1 MPYTPHTTNDV
12 QRMCAQIGIQDE
24 TELFKSIP
32 SELRAKS
39 FDLEEGL
46 SEFEVFENFKN
57 LANQNDTSKISF
69 LGGGYYDHIIPTAVD
84 ALSTRSEFYTAYTP
98 YQAEASQGTLQALY
112 EYQTMICNLT
122 GMEATNA
129 SMYDGGTAIAE
140 AALMAVRISKK
151 RKKIIVDSGVN
162 PISIKILKT
171 YLAYHDL
178 EVIVLKVKNDGT
190 DRETLL
196 NMIDESIAGYVFQ
209 NPNFFGSIEDYSDII
224 KALHDVKAVAIM
236 SSYPIALGILKSAGE
251 VDADI
256 FCGDGQSLGN
266 YLGFGGPSFGILA
279 CKEKYIRNLPGRIVG
294 ITEDRVG
301 KRAYVLTLQAREQ
314 HIRRDKATSN
324 ICSNQ
329 NLMALRATI
338 FLALLGKEGFEKL
351 ALQNY
356 NKSEYLKAELS
367 KVSGVKIYNQ
377 NPTFNE
383 FVIELPISASEF
395 IDKMEEKGFF
405 AGLRLETLFENFEN
419 RVLVSTTEKRTK
431 AQIDSFVACVKEIV
445 WVQLFLKNPTREEMV

>member
-1 MPYTPHTTNDV
+1 MPYTPHTKDDV
-12 QRMCAQIGIQDE
+12 QKMCAQIGIKSED
-24 TELFKSIP
+24 ELFASIP

-46 SEFEVFENFKN
+46 SEFEVFENFKA
-57 LANQNDTSKISF
+57 LAAQNDTSKVSF

-140 AALMAVRISKK
+140 AALMAVRIGRK

-162 PISIKILKT
+162 PIYIKILKT

-178 EVIVLKVKNDGT
+178 EVITLEVKNDGS

-196 NMIDESIAGYVFQ
+196 GMIDDSIAGYIFQ
-209 NPNFFGSIEDYSDII
+209 NPNFFGSIEDYSEII

-256 FCGDGQSLGN
+256 YCGDGQSLGN

-279 CKEKYIRNLPGRIVG
+279 CKQKYIRNLPGRIVG
-294 ITEDRVG
+294 ITDDREG
-301 KRAYVLTLQAREQ
+301 KRSYVLTLQAREQ

-329 NLMALRATI
+329 NLMALRATM
-338 FLALLGKEGFEKL
+338 FLSLLGKEGFEKL

-367 KVSGVKIYNQ
+367 KVKGVKIYNQ

-383 FVIELPISASEF
+383 FVIELPIGASDF
-395 IDKMEEKGFF
+395 IDKMENKGFF

-431 AQIDSFVACVKEIV
+431 AQIDSFVASVKEIV
-445 WVQLFLKNPTREEMV
+445 

>member
-12 QRMCAQIGIQDE
+12 QRMCAQIGIKDE
-24 TELFKSIP
+24 TELFDAIP

-46 SEFEVFENFKN
+46 SEFEVFENFKE
-57 LANQNDTSKISF
+57 LASQNDTSKVSF

-162 PISIKILKT
+162 PIYIKILKT

-190 DRETLL
+190 DKETLL

-209 NPNFFGSIEDYSDII
+209 NPNFFGSIEDYSEII

-256 FCGDGQSLGN
+256 YCGDGQSLGN

-338 FLALLGKEGFEKL
+338 FLSLLGKKGFEKL

-367 KVSGVKIYNQ
+367 KIPSIKIYNQ

-395 IDKMEEKGFF
+395 IDKMEDKGFF

-445 WVQLFLKNPTREEMV
+445 

>member
-1 MPYTPHTTNDV
+1 MPYTPHTKDDV
-12 QRMCAQIGIQDE
+12 QRMCAQIGIKDE
-24 TELFKSIP
+24 TELFDAIP
-32 SELRAKS
+32 NELRAKS
-39 FDLEEGL
+39 FDLEDGL
-46 SEFEVFENFKN
+46 SEFEVFENFKE
-57 LANQNDTSKISF
+57 LASQNDTSKVSF

-129 SMYDGGTAIAE
+129 SMYDGGTAMAE
-140 AALMAVRISKK
+140 AALMAVRIGKK
-151 RKKIIVDSGVN
+151 RKKLIVDSGVN
-162 PISIKILKT
+162 PIYIKILKT
-171 YLAYHDL
+171 YLAYHEL
-178 EVIVLKVKNDGT
+178 EVITLKVKHDGS
-190 DRETLL
+190 DKETLL
-196 NMIDESIAGYVFQ
+196 NLIDDSIAGYIFQ
-209 NPNFFGSIEDYSDII
+209 NPNFFGSIEDYSEII
-224 KALHDVKAVAIM
+224 TALHDVKALAIM

-256 FCGDGQSLGN
+256 YCGDGQSLGN

-294 ITEDRVG
+294 ITEDREG
-301 KRAYVLTLQAREQ
+301 KRSYVLTLQAREQ

-329 NLMALRATI
+329 NLMALRATM

-356 NKSEYLKAELS
+356 NKSEYLKTELS
-367 KVSGVKIYNQ
+367 KISTIKLYNQ

-383 FVIELPISASEF
+383 FVIELPIGASEF
-395 IDKMEEKGFF
+395 IDKMEDKGFF
-405 AGLRLETLFENFEN
+405 AGLRLETLFEKFEN

-445 WVQLFLKNPTREEMV
+445 

>member
-1 MPYTPHTTNDV
+1 MPYTPHTAQDV
-12 QRMCAQIGIQDE
+12 QKMLDVIGIKE
-24 TELFKSIP
+24 ESNLFDAIP
-32 SELRAKS
+32 NELRAKS
-39 FDLEEGL
+39 FNLNDGL
-46 SEFEVFENFKN
+46 SEFEVFDNFAA
-57 LANQNDTSKISF
+57 LSNQNDISKVSF

-112 EYQTMICNLT
+112 EYQSMICELT

-129 SMYDGGTAIAE
+129 SMYDGGTAMAE
-140 AALMAVRISKK
+140 AALMAVRIGRK

-162 PISIKILKT
+162 PIYIKIIKT
-171 YLAYHDL
+171 YLAYHEL
-178 EVIVLKVKNDGT
+178 EVIVLDVKDDGS
-190 DRETLL
+190 DKERLL
-196 NMIDESIAGYVFQ
+196 GMIDDGVAGYIFQ
-209 NPNFFGSIEDYSDII
+209 NPNFFGSVEDYSEII
-224 KALHDVKAVAIM
+224 QALHAVKALAIM
-236 SSYPIALGILKSAGE
+236 SSYPIALGILKSAKD

-294 ITEDRVG
+294 ITDDAQGR
-301 KRAYVLTLQAREQ
+301 RSYVLTLQAREQ

-338 FLALLGKEGFEKL
+338 FMALIGKEGFVKL
-351 ALQNY
+351 SNQNY
-356 NKSEYLKAELS
+356 NNASYLKDELS
-367 KVSGVKIYNQ
+367 KVNGVSIYNK

-383 FVIELPISASEF
+383 FVIELPINSSEF
-395 IDKMEEKGFF
+395 INKMEEKDFF
-405 AGLRLETLFENFEN
+405 AGLKLDALYKNFEN
-419 RVLVSTTEKRTK
+419 KVLVSATEKRTK
-431 AQIDSFVACVKEIV
+431 AQMDEFVACVKEIV
-445 WVQLFLKNPTREEMV
+445 

>member
-1 MPYTPHTTNDV
+1 MPYTPHTKDDV
-12 QRMCAQIGIQDE
+12 QKMCAQIGIQSED
-24 TELFKSIP
+24 ELFASIP

-39 FDLEEGL
+39 FDVPEGL
-46 SEFEVFENFKN
+46 SEFEVFDNFKEF
-57 LANQNDTSKISF
+57 ASQNDTSKVSF

-129 SMYDGGTAIAE
+129 SMYDGGTALAE
-140 AALMAVRISKK
+140 AALMAVRISRK
-151 RKKIIVDSGVN
+151 RKRIIVDSGVN
-162 PISIKILKT
+162 PIYIKILKT
-171 YLAYHDL
+171 YLAYHEL
-178 EVIVLKVKNDGT
+178 EVITLEVKSDGS
-190 DRETLL
+190 DKETLL
-196 NMIDESIAGYVFQ
+196 SLIDESIAGYIFQ

-236 SSYPIALGILKSAGE
+236 SSYPIALGILKSAGD

-294 ITEDRVG
+294 ITDDREG
-301 KRAYVLTLQAREQ
+301 KRSYVLTLQAREQ

-351 ALQNY
+351 SLQNY
-356 NKSEYLKAELS
+356 NNSEYLKAELL
-367 KVSGVKIYNQ
+367 KIDGVKIYNQ

-395 IDKMEEKGFF
+395 IDKMEERGFF
-405 AGLRLETLFENFEN
+405 AGLRLETLYENFEN

-431 AQIDSFVACVKEIV
+431 AQIDSFVASVKEIV
-445 WVQLFLKNPTREEMV
+445 

>member
-1 MPYTPHTTNDV
+1 MPYTPHTKDDV
-12 QRMCAQIGIQDE
+12 QKMCAQIGIKSED
-24 TELFKSIP
+24 ELFASIP

-46 SEFEVFENFKN
+46 SEFEVFENFKAM
-57 LANQNDTSKISF
+57 ANQNDTSKVSF

-140 AALMAVRISKK
+140 AALMAVRIGRK

-162 PISIKILKT
+162 PIYIKILKT
-171 YLAYHDL
+171 YLAYHEL
-178 EVIVLKVKNDGT
+178 EVITLEVKNDGS
-190 DRETLL
+190 DRDTLL
-196 NMIDESIAGYVFQ
+196 GLIDDSIAGYIFQ
-209 NPNFFGSIEDYSDII
+209 NPNFFGSIEDYSEII

-256 FCGDGQSLGN
+256 YCGDGQSLGN

-279 CKEKYIRNLPGRIVG
+279 CKQKYIRNLPGRIVG
-294 ITEDRVG
+294 ITDDREG
-301 KRAYVLTLQAREQ
+301 KRSYVLTLQAREQ

-329 NLMALRATI
+329 NLMALRATM
-338 FLALLGKEGFEKL
+338 FLSLLGKEGFEKL

-367 KVSGVKIYNQ
+367 KVNGVKIYNQ
-377 NPTFNE
+377 KPTFNE

-405 AGLRLETLFENFEN
+405 AGLRLETLYENFEN

-431 AQIDSFVACVKEIV
+431 AQIDSFVASLKEIV
-445 WVQLFLKNPTREEMV
+445 

>member
-1 MPYTPHTTNDV
+1 MPYTPHTKDDV
-12 QRMCAQIGIQDE
+12 QKMCAQIGIKDE
-24 TELFKSIP
+24 TELFDSIP
-32 SELRAKS
+32 NELRAKS

-46 SEFEVFENFKN
+46 SEFEVFENFKS
-57 LANQNDTSKISF
+57 LASQNDTSKVSF

-140 AALMAVRISKK
+140 AALMAVRIGKK

-162 PISIKILKT
+162 PIYIKILKT
-171 YLAYHDL
+171 YLAYHELVVITL
-178 EVIVLKVKNDGT
+178 EVKNDGS

-196 NMIDESIAGYVFQ
+196 GLIDDSIAGYIFQ
-209 NPNFFGSIEDYSDII
+209 NPNFFGSIEDYSEII
-224 KALHDVKAVAIM
+224 KALHDVKALAIM

-256 FCGDGQSLGN
+256 YCGDGQSLGN

-294 ITEDRVG
+294 ITDDREG

-338 FLALLGKEGFEKL
+338 FLALLGKKGFEKL
-351 ALQNY
+351 TLQNY

-367 KVSGVKIYNQ
+367 KIDAIKIYNQ

-383 FVIELPISASEF
+383 FVISLPISASEF

-431 AQIDSFVACVKEIV
+431 AQIDSFAACVKEIV
-445 WVQLFLKNPTREEMV
+445 

>member
-1 MPYTPHTTNDV
+1 MPYTPHTKDDV
-12 QRMCAQIGIQDE
+12 QKMCTQIGIKDE
-24 TELFKSIP
+24 TELFDAIP
-32 SELRAKS
+32 KELRAKS
-39 FDLEEGL
+39 FDLEDGL
-46 SEFEVFENFKN
+46 SEFEVFENFKT
-57 LANQNDTSKISF
+57 LSSKNDTSKVSF

-84 ALSTRSEFYTAYTP
+84 ALSGRSEFYTAYTP

-122 GMEATNA
+122 SMEATNA

-151 RKKIIVDSGVN
+151 RTKIIVDSGVN
-162 PISIKILKT
+162 PIYIKILKT

-178 EVIVLKVKNDGT
+178 EVITLEVKNDGT

-196 NMIDESIAGYVFQ
+196 NLIDDSIAGYIFQ
-209 NPNFFGSIEDYSDII
+209 NPNFFGSIEDYSQII
-224 KALHDVKAVAIM
+224 SALHEVKAVAIM
-236 SSYPIALGILKSAGE
+236 SSYPIALGLIKSAGE

-256 FCGDGQSLGN
+256 YCGDGQSLGN

-294 ITEDRVG
+294 ITEDREE

-329 NLMALRATI
+329 NLMALRATM
-338 FLALLGKEGFEKL
+338 FLSLLGKDGFAKL

-367 KVSGVKIYNQ
+367 KIDTIKIYNQ

-405 AGLRLETLFENFEN
+405 AGLRLETLFENFKN
-419 RVLVSTTEKRTK
+419 RVLVTTTEKRTK
-431 AQIDSFVACVKEIV
+431 AQINSFVASLKEIV
-445 WVQLFLKNPTREEMV
+445 

>member
-1 MPYTPHTTNDV
+1 MPYTPHTKEDV
-12 QRMCAQIGIQDE
+12 QKMCTQIGIKDE
-24 TELFKSIP
+24 TELFNAIP
-32 SELRAKS
+32 NELRAKS
-39 FDLEEGL
+39 FDLPEGL

-57 LANQNDTSKISF
+57 LASQNDTSKVSF

-129 SMYDGGTAIAE
+129 SMYDGGTAMAE
-140 AALMAVRISKK
+140 AALMAVRIGKK

-162 PISIKILKT
+162 PIYIKILKT
-171 YLAYHDL
+171 YLAYHEL
-178 EVIVLKVKNDGT
+178 EVITLEVKNDGS

-196 NMIDESIAGYVFQ
+196 NLIDESIAGYVFQ
-209 NPNFFGSIEDYSDII
+209 NPNFFGSIEDYSEII

-256 FCGDGQSLGN
+256 YCGDGQSLGN

-351 ALQNY
+351 SLQNY
-356 NKSEYLKAELS
+356 NKSEYLKTEIS
-367 KVSGVKIYNQ
+367 KIDGIKIYNQ

-383 FVIELPISASEF
+383 FVIDIPISASEF

-405 AGLRLETLFENFEN
+405 AGLRLETLYEDFQNK
-419 RVLVSTTEKRTK
+419 VLISTTEKRTK
-431 AQIDSFVACVKEIV
+431 AQIDSFVASVKEI
-445 WVQLFLKNPTREEMV
+445 L